1 MWLRGRE
8 NSRTQREINVG
19 GVFPKDS
26 PGRRAETRSFQILLP
41 KFNADRWDFLGQD
54 HHDHG
59 VDYTFEHIDNGEYK
73 GHRILAQIKGSS
85 SLKYKNNE
93 YVAFSIPV
101 KTANYAVRCKTPFVL
116 FLVNLQSQI
125 AYYLPLQDYFIAN
138 RERYEKLSANRS
150 TITVHVPVD
159 NIVGEEDSDLIS
171 IAKSGYFFDE
181 EQDNPIKIGG

>member
-1 MWLRGRE
+1 ML
-8 NSRTQREINVG
+8 N
-19 GVFPKDS
+19 
-26 PGRRAETRSFQILLP
+26 LLLQ
-41 KFNADRWDFLGQD
+41 FA
-54 HHDHG
+54 
-59 VDYTFEHIDNGEYK
+59 
-73 GHRILAQIKGSS
+73 
-85 SLKYKNNE
+85 KYKNNE

-181 EQDNPIKIGG
+181 EQDNPIKIGD